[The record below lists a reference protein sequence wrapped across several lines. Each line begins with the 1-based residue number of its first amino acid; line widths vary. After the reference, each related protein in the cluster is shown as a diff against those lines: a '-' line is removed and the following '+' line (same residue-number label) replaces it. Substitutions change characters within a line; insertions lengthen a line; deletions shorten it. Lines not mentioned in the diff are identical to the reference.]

1 VRYLYDH
8 ELLTALDEELNHQAP
23 LPFRVPATS
32 DHRFYDR
39 HWFEIVDAD
48 QHIAAMIGLGIYKNM
63 DVSDGFLTVQHE
75 GQQHNLRFSRML
87 GNDLSATVGSL
98 QIRIVEP
105 FVKLHVVAGDP
116 RSPIACDLAWT
127 STGAPHL
134 EDPHMELRGHRV
146 LTHTNRYDQ
155 LGSLSGWIR
164 VGDRVFES
172 ENWWGVR
179 DHSWGVR
186 PDIGGFEATGGKR
199 VGGVLWHWLFGSA
212 GGKTVHLQARE
223 DGAGRLQTLEGMVRS
238 DSGQRNRIVS
248 LDHDVKFT
256 RGREWTQV
264 TYRLGLD
271 DGSQVSISAQPL
283 VRPWA
288 YRGTGYENGFSDSRG
303 VGVVRGSVV
312 EYDVLDISEPGGVTL
327 EGEPFVP
334 GHREV
339 PARVAFGSDVGQAH
353 IMVLSSGYVARY
365 GLGTP
370 PHGTSLHGAGA
381 P

>member
-1 VRYLYDH
+1 MYDS

-39 HWFEIVDAD
+39 HWFEVVDAEAG
-48 QHIAAMIGLGIYKNM
+48 IAAMIGLGIYKNM
-63 DVSDGFLTVQHE
+63 DVADGFLTVQHQ
-75 GQQHNLRFSRML
+75 GRQHNLRFSRML
-87 GNDLSATVGSL
+87 GNDLSARVGSL
-98 QIRIVEP
+98 QVRVVEP
-105 FVKLHVVAGDP
+105 FVKLHVSAGD
-116 RSPIACDLAWT
+116 RDSPIACDLAWT
-127 STGAPHL
+127 SIGEPHL
-134 EDPHMELRGHRV
+134 EDPHMEIRGHRV

-164 VGDRVFES
+164 IGDRVFES
-172 ENWWGVR
+172 DTWWGVR

-223 DGAGRLQTLEGMVRS
+223 DGAGRLQSLEGIVRR
-238 DSGQRNRIVS
+238 DSGQSNRIVS
-248 LDHDVKFT
+248 LKHEVDFT
-256 RGREWTQV
+256 RGREWNTV
-264 TYRLGLD
+264 AYELGLD
-271 DGSQVSISAQPL
+271 DGSQLPVSARPL

-288 YRGTGYENGFSDSRG
+288 YRGTGYENGYSDSRG
-303 VGVVRGSVV
+303 VGVVRGSIV
-312 EYDVLDISEPGGVTL
+312 EYDVLDISQPGGVRL
-327 EGEPFVP
+327 DGELFTP

-339 PARVAFGSDVGQAH
+339 PCHVEIGSDIGQAH
-353 IMVLSSGYVARY
+353 VMVLSSGYIARY
-365 GLGTP
+365 ALGTRP
-370 PHGTSLHGAGA
+370 DDLPDRAVA